1 VRLAL
6 QIDTPHI
13 DGSMHTE
20 IIFSLLQGGGLAWRL
35 AALFGGKR

>member
-1 VRLAL
+1 MVVRLAL

-20 IIFSLLQGGGLAWRL
+20 IIFGGGLAWRL
-35 AALFGGKR
+35 AALLGG